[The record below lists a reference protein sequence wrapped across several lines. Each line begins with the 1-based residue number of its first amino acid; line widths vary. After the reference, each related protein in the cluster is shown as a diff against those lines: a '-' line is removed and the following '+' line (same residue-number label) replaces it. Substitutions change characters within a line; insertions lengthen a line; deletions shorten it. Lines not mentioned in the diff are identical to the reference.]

1 MEATGPHADAQNMA
15 RFALELL
22 DDVNKIRPDVNGAA
36 QISVRVGIHTS
47 KWQGSD
53 RLCCFIT
60 FLISVFELVDFK
72 GVTV

>member
-53 RLCCFIT
+53 RL
-60 FLISVFELVDFK
+60 ISVFELVDFK